1 MNAGTK
7 SLIRHILTAL
17 GVLLAA
23 LGMADA
29 AELVN
34 GMLADMDKVWDAVLV
49 LVGFATSVL
58 AFFTNKERFTEGN
71 EEAEG

>member
-23 LGMADA
+23 VGMADA
-29 AELVN
+29 SDLFNTLLVDLD
-34 GMLADMDKVWDAVLV
+34 GIWDAVLV
-49 LVGFATSVL
+49 IMGLVTTVVGFFTKRKEVESV
-58 AFFTNKERFTEGN
+58 
-71 EEAEG
+71 EE

>member
-23 LGMADA
+23 VGMADA
-29 AELVN
+29 SDLFNTLLVDLD
-34 GMLADMDKVWDAVLV
+34 GIWDAILV
-49 LVGFATSVL
+49 ITGLVTTVVGF
-58 AFFTNKERFTEGN
+58 FTKRKEVEAV
-71 EEAEG
+71 EE

>member
-23 LGMADA
+23 VGMADA
-29 AELVN
+29 SDLFNTLLVDLD
-34 GMLADMDKVWDAVLV
+34 GIWDAILV
-49 LVGFATSVL
+49 IIGLVTTVVGFFTKRKEVESV
-58 AFFTNKERFTEGN
+58 
-71 EEAEG
+71 EE

>member
-23 LGMADA
+23 VGMADA
-29 AELVN
+29 SDLFNTLLVDLD
-34 GMLADMDKVWDAVLV
+34 GIWDAVLV
-49 LVGFATSVL
+49 IMGLVTTVVGF
-58 AFFTNKERFTEGN
+58 FTKRKEVEAI
-71 EEAEG
+71 EE